1 LMGLVIF
8 AALNSVLSLAYY
20 APVVNMLYRRNMGQ
34 VVQGGTRI
42 PVAMSIPLVIF
53 ALAIVVIGLMPSL
66 MNWLTGPAAQAL
78 LVMFGK

>member
-1 LMGLVIF
+1 LVIF

-20 APVVNMLYRRNMGQ
+20 APVVNMLYRRQMGN
-34 VVQGGTRI
+34 VVQGGARI

-53 ALAIVVIGLMPSL
+53 ALAIVLLGFVPSL
-66 MNWLTGPAAQAL
+66 MNWLTQPAAQTL

>member
-1 LMGLVIF
+1 MGLVIF

-20 APVVNMLYRRNMGQ
+20 APVVNMLYRRNMGS
-34 VVQGGTRI
+34 VVQSGTRI

-53 ALAIVVIGLMPSL
+53 ALAIVAIGLMPSL
-66 MNWLTGPAAQAL
+66 MDWLTGPAAQAL